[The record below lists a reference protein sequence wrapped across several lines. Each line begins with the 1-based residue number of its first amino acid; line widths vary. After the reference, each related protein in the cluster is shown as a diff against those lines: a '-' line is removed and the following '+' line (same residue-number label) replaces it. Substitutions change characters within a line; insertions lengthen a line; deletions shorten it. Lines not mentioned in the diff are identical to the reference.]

1 MKKIVWRITSVTDKN
16 EVAVNSEAVKERM
29 SKRYFMYCAL
39 EGRSAILT
47 NVDNQREALKTSTVE
62 ELFLF
67 EDSIRITTKNSV
79 YWLRQSIEDVN

>member
-39 EGRSAILT
+39 EGRSAIFT

-67 EDSIRITTKNSV
+67 EDSLRITTKNSI